1 MRSTA
6 EWRFW
11 GRYDPMWAVAT
22 WEGRQ
27 HDGLRPWT
35 IDDFRAAGQS
45 DCADIMRQWNQ
56 YGRIDGGTC
65 IEIGCGSGRLTSALV
80 DHFDRV
86 LAIDVSVDQIEL
98 AKRVLGQSVSR
109 VCFSLVDDPVI
120 DAAPETCSAMI
131 STFVFQ
137 HLSNYSGIVA
147 YLRATHEALKPGA
160 SICFQIPVPGDYRGT
175 SVPSVA
181 FRMFDAAR
189 SRISRALGR
198 RCFMEYNR
206 YPIERIVSTLKKIG
220 FQDVEMRVV
229 RLASTNR
236 RQSFFFARKPV
247 LHSPGA

>member
-35 IDDFRAAGQS
+35 IDDFRAAGRS

-98 AKRVLGQSVSR
+98 AKRVLGQSLSR

-120 DAAPETCSAMI
+120 DVAPETCSAMI

>member
-27 HDGLRPWT
+27 RDGLRPWT
-35 IDDFRAAGQS
+35 FDDFRAAGLS

-56 YGRIDGGTC
+56 YGRITGGTC
-65 IEIGCGSGRLTSALV
+65 IEIGCGSGRLTSALL

-86 LAIDVSVDQIEL
+86 LAIDVSVEQVEL
-98 AKRVLGQSVSR
+98 AKRVLGQSASR
-109 VCFSLVDDPVI
+109 VSFSIVEDPVI
-120 DAAPETCSAMI
+120 DALPGTCSAMI

-137 HLSNYSGIVA
+137 HLSEYSGIVA
-147 YLRATHEALKPGA
+147 YLRATHGALQPGA
-160 SICFQIPVPGDYRGT
+160 SICFQIPAPGDYRGNL
-175 SVPSVA
+175 PSLA
-181 FRMFDAAR
+181 FRTFDRLR
-189 SRISRALGR
+189 SRVSRALGR

-206 YPIERIVSTLKKIG
+206 FPVERIVSTLKEIG
-220 FQDVEMRVV
+220 FKDVEMRIV

-236 RQSFFFARKPV
+236 RQSFFFARKRGR
-247 LHSPGA
+247 HRAEA

>member
-1 MRSTA
+1 
-6 EWRFW
+6 
-11 GRYDPMWAVAT
+11 MWAVAT

-27 HDGLRPWT
+27 RDAVRPWT
-35 IDDFRAAGQS
+35 IDEFRAAGQS

-98 AKRVLGQSVSR
+98 AKHVLEQSVWR
-109 VCFSLVDDPVI
+109 VSFSLVEDPVI

-137 HLSNYSGIVA
+137 HLSEYSGIVA
-147 YLRATHEALKPGA
+147 YLSATHGALEPGA

-175 SVPSVA
+175 SLPSPA
-181 FRMFDAAR
+181 FRMFDSAR

-206 YPIERIVSTLKKIG
+206 YSVERVTTTLKKIG
-220 FQDVEMRVV
+220 FRDIEMRVV
-229 RLASTNR
+229 RLATTNR
-236 RQSFFFARKPV
+236 RQSFFFARKTGRH
-247 LHSPGA
+247 LADA

>member
-27 HDGLRPWT
+27 RDGLRPWT

-56 YGRIDGGTC
+56 YGRMEGGTC

-80 DHFDRV
+80 EHFDHV

-98 AKRVLGQSVSR
+98 AKCVLAESASR
-109 VCFSLVDDPVI
+109 VSFSVVEGPVI
-120 DAAPETCSAMI
+120 DAPPQSCSAMI

-137 HLSNYSGIVA
+137 HLSQYSGIVA
-147 YLRATHEALKPGA
+147 YLRATHEALEPGA
-160 SICFQIPVPGDYRGT
+160 SICFQIPSPGDYRG
-175 SVPSVA
+175 SLPSLA
-181 FRMFDAAR
+181 FRTFDSLR
-189 SRISRALGR
+189 SQISRALGR

-206 YPIERIVSTLKKIG
+206 YPVERIVSTLKKIR
-220 FQDVEMRVV
+220 FEDIEMRVV

-236 RQSFFFARKPV
+236 RQSFYFARKAG
-247 LHSPGA
+247 LHRSDV